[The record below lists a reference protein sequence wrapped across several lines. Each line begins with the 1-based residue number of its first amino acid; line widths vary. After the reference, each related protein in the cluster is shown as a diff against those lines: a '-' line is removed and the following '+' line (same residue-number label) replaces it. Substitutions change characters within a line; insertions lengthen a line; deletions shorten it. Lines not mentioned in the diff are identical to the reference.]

1 MHEARRSDEGL
12 RVVLAGDPESAALV
26 NASLVRA
33 GVAVMRLEPVRHSL
47 EQRFLEVTARLDAPV
62 ASGGEGMRPS
72 TQRTGGE
79 AMSAVSPAAPQPR
92 SPAAD
97 GGSPVTL
104 AAQMFGADFLKLRK
118 KRGTLIWA
126 LVLALGPCS
135 IFFLVAAIQH
145 ASNPQQYGPAGGVS
159 NFHDGL
165 RVIALLFGP
174 LAALL
179 IGVEAGTGD
188 ASAGVFRDLV
198 VTGRSRV
205 ALFASRVPA
214 ALAMCFAIIGC
225 RLRGAADRH
234 LRVRRGPAHARGS
247 LILNGLGFMLL
258 STGMLCAVS
267 VGFAA
272 LTTSKPGAI
281 IALIAWLIVASP
293 VLANIESLGSA
304 RKGLLSQAVSHF
316 SPIHLPEGGHN
327 ASLPMSG
334 GLAFIVLVAWLV
346 VFLGLGAW
354 RTRTMDT

>member
-1 MHEARRSDEGL
+1 
-12 RVVLAGDPESAALV
+12 
-26 NASLVRA
+26 
-33 GVAVMRLEPVRHSL
+33 
-47 EQRFLEVTARLDAPV
+47 
-62 ASGGEGMRPS
+62 
-72 TQRTGGE
+72 
-79 AMSAVSPAAPQPR
+79 MSAIAPAAPAPAGR
-92 SPAAD
+92 SAD
-97 GGSPVTL
+97 GSPVTL

-126 LVLALGPCS
+126 LVLALGPVL
-135 IFFLVAAIQH
+135 IFFLVTAIQH
-145 ASNPQQYGPAGGVS
+145 ASDPQKYGPAGGVS

-214 ALAMCFAIIGC
+214 ALAMCFAVM
-225 RLRGAADRH
+225 GAAYALLLLGTFVFAGGLPTPD
-234 LRVRRGPAHARGS
+234 GS

-281 IALIAWLIVASP
+281 IALIAWQIVASP

-304 RKGLLSQAVSHF
+304 RRGLLSQAVSHY
-316 SPIHLPEGGHN
+316 SPIHLPEGGHG
-327 ASLPMSG
+327 ATVTMSG
-334 GLAFIVLVAWLV
+334 GVAFIVLVAWLV

-354 RTRTMDT
+354 RTRTMDA

>member
-1 MHEARRSDEGL
+1 
-12 RVVLAGDPESAALV
+12 
-26 NASLVRA
+26 
-33 GVAVMRLEPVRHSL
+33 
-47 EQRFLEVTARLDAPV
+47 
-62 ASGGEGMRPS
+62 
-72 TQRTGGE
+72 
-79 AMSAVSPAAPQPR
+79 MSAISPATPAPTGR
-92 SPAAD
+92 GD
-97 GGSPVTL
+97 DGSPVTL

-126 LVLALGPCS
+126 LVLALGPVL
-135 IFFLVAAIQH
+135 IFFAVTAIQH
-145 ASNPQQYGPAGGVS
+145 ASNPQEFGPAGGVS

-214 ALAMCFAIIGC
+214 ALAMCFSVM
-225 RLRGAADRH
+225 GAAYA
-234 LRVRRGPAHARGS
+234 LLLLGTFVFAGNLPTPEGS

-281 IALIAWLIVASP
+281 IALIAWQIVASP
-293 VLANIESLGSA
+293 VLANISSLGSA
-304 RKGLLSQAVSHF
+304 RKGLLSQAVSHY
-316 SPIHLPEGGHN
+316 SPIHLPEGGHG
-327 ASLPMSG
+327 ATVTMSG
-334 GLAFIVLVAWLV
+334 GVAFLVLVAWLV

-354 RTRTMDT
+354 RTRTMDA

>member
-1 MHEARRSDEGL
+1 
-12 RVVLAGDPESAALV
+12 
-26 NASLVRA
+26 
-33 GVAVMRLEPVRHSL
+33 
-47 EQRFLEVTARLDAPV
+47 
-62 ASGGEGMRPS
+62 
-72 TQRTGGE
+72 
-79 AMSAVSPAAPQPR
+79 MSATIAVR
-92 SPAAD
+92 M
-97 GGSPVTL
+97 V
-104 AAQMFGADFLKLRK
+104 GADFLKLRK

-126 LVLALGPCS
+126 LVLALGPVL
-135 IFFLVAAIQH
+135 IFFVVGAIQH
-145 ASNPQQYGPAGGVS
+145 ASNPQRYEPAGGVS

-214 ALAMCFAIIGC
+214 ALAMCFAIIG
-225 RLRGAADRH
+225 AAYAV
-234 LRVRRGPAHARGS
+234 LLLGTFVFAGGLPTPEGS
-247 LILNGLGFMLL
+247 LILDGLGFILL

-304 RKGLLSQAVSHF
+304 RKGLLSQAVAHF

-327 ASLPMSG
+327 ASIPMSG

-354 RTRTMDT
+354 RTRTMDA

>member
-1 MHEARRSDEGL
+1 
-12 RVVLAGDPESAALV
+12 
-26 NASLVRA
+26 
-33 GVAVMRLEPVRHSL
+33 
-47 EQRFLEVTARLDAPV
+47 
-62 ASGGEGMRPS
+62 
-72 TQRTGGE
+72 
-79 AMSAVSPAAPQPR
+79 MSAISPAAPTR
-92 SPAAD
+92 
-97 GGSPVTL
+97 GSRDAGSSSARL

-126 LVLALGPCS
+126 LVLALGPVL
-135 IFFLVAAIQH
+135 IFFVVTAIQH
-145 ASNPQQYGPAGGVS
+145 ASNPQRYGPAGGVS

-214 ALAMCFAIIGC
+214 ALAMCFAVM
-225 RLRGAADRH
+225 GAAYALLLLGTFVFAGGLPTPD
-234 LRVRRGPAHARGS
+234 GS
-247 LILNGLGFMLL
+247 LVLNGLGFMLL

-281 IALIAWLIVASP
+281 IALIAWQIVASP

-304 RKGLLSQAVSHF
+304 RRGLLSQAVSHY
-316 SPIHLPEGGHN
+316 SPIHLPEGGHG
-327 ASLPMSG
+327 ATVTMSG
-334 GLAFIVLVAWLV
+334 GVAFIVLVAWLV

-354 RTRTMDT
+354 RTRSMDA